1 MNERTNEVVKKLQ
14 RLSNDRVIPRNAR
27 NQIQEAINYLKSLD
41 EQMLA
46 SEAVLAGP
54 KHLQTEKIRR
64 N

>member
-1 MNERTNEVVKKLQ
+1 MNERTSEIVKKLQ

-46 SEAVLAGP
+46 SETVLDAP

>member
-1 MNERTNEVVKKLQ
+1 MNERTNEIVKKLQ
-14 RLSNDRVIPRNAR
+14 RLSNDRVLPRNAR

-41 EQMLA
+41 EQMLV